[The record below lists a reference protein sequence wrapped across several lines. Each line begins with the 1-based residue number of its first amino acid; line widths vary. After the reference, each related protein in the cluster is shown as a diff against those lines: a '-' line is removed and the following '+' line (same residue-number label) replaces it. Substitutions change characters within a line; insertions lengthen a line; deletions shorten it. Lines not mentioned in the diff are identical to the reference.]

1 MVDSGVYPS
10 DGESRAPRKHKS
22 EQSTNHIN
30 TRSSHYSAQNGYTSE
45 RTPNRSHHE
54 RSQNRHQE
62 RDEYRGDRRQNR
74 HQKDRSQVQHPERE
88 KHYGDREQ
96 NRSRDEYKERD
107 KSYNDRGHSRHE
119 ADRSRNRY
127 EEKDIYYKQSLPSG
141 YEERNNHHKERSRNQ
156 FDERERHEERYVQS
170 VDHHGLS
177 VNKKHTEHYSSERSL
192 PQNGAE
198 LLEMEYY
205 EAESEGGI
213 LDCHKCKYLCTGRA
227 CCQLVEVLLNMLIL
241 ICCSVSYSST
251 GGYTGISNLGGIYY
265 YQFGGAYNGFSGAD
279 GEKAQELDL
288 KFYNLKLPTVTA
300 SMAFGGALM
309 TFSCL
314 MVLLGVLRVPWLWP
328 IWLLVECMLDLAIA
342 VGYMP
347 ALYFYFK
354 HLQDAYNSEV
364 CKEREALYSSK
375 GYQGFTCALHG
386 ADIAAALCACIA
398 IIAFFMSAFFAIKGF
413 QTVRRQKKKPVNT
426 LEF

>member
-213 LDCHKCKYLCTGRA
+213 LDCHKCKYLCTGRGVL
-227 CCQLVEVLLNMLIL
+227 QMLEVILNILVL
-241 ICCSVSYSST
+241 ICVVASHFTLSGFSAGMASGGFG
-251 GGYTGISNLGGIYY
+251 GGYYPFEGQELQEVRQLDQEFTLLRAPLVYGGLTMCLLTGTMTLAILAHGSRRLLDLSKKWLLIEATFSAVASLGYGAAVGVFLHFALQINSTDVCKRRERLYGRNGLTWMNCY
-265 YQFGGAYNGFSGAD
+265 LAGTDGGAA
-279 GEKAQELDL
+279 
-288 KFYNLKLPTVTA
+288 T
-300 SMAFGGALM
+300 
-309 TFSCL
+309 
-314 MVLLGVLRVPWLWP
+314 
-328 IWLLVECMLDLAIA
+328 
-342 VGYMP
+342 
-347 ALYFYFK
+347 
-354 HLQDAYNSEV
+354 
-364 CKEREALYSSK
+364 
-375 GYQGFTCALHG
+375 
-386 ADIAAALCACIA
+386 
-398 IIAFFMSAFFAIKGF
+398 FAILLIILYAVSVVLAARAYKE
-413 QTVRRQKKKPVNT
+413 KKA
-426 LEF
+426 LQQ